1 MGERGFV
8 WRRRVGFGDCDPAR
22 IAYTGRIPEF
32 ALEAIDA
39 FWEDLLDGDHWFN
52 QLVTLGFGTPFVH
65 LEFDFKAP
73 VTPRH
78 PLLLAVA
85 PVALGESSITFAVT
99 ARQDGVV
106 RFVARSVSV
115 FVESAGFT
123 KIPVPDRVRGAI
135 ETAYPALAGRGPGP
149 EPNPGPNNV

>member
-1 MGERGFV
+1 MAEREFV

-39 FWEDLLDGDHWFN
+39 FWEDLLDGDGWFS
-52 QLVTLGFGTPFVH
+52 QLVEFGFGTPFVH

-73 VTPRH
+73 ATPRH
-78 PLLLAVA
+78 PLFLTVA
-85 PVALGESSITFAVT
+85 PVALGASSITFAVT
-99 ARQDGVV
+99 ARQDGGVC
-106 RFVARSVSV
+106 FTARSVSV

-123 KIPVPDRVRGAI
+123 KIPVPDRVRAALGS
-135 ETAYPALAGRGPGP
+135 TYPALAGQAPKAQPTR
-149 EPNPGPNNV
+149 